1 MASRYLNK
9 TDNLALFLDYD
20 GTLAPLA
27 AHPSLTVME
36 PESEA
41 ALKALATL
49 SNVHLAIISGR
60 GAEDARAKVNIN
72 NITYAGNHGLEIIF
86 WDKSRYHHEV
96 GSDARA
102 NFTRMVAEL
111 EEQVSSESAE
121 HCLRHAITTV
131 RSRSSAR
138 MALGS
143 KTKNIP

>member
-1 MASRYLNK
+1 MNK

-27 AHPSLTVME
+27 SHPSLTVME

-49 SNVHLAIISGR
+49 TNVHLAIISGR
-60 GAEDARAKVNIN
+60 GAEDARAKVNID

-86 WDKSRYHHEV
+86 WDKSRYHHDV
-96 GSDARA
+96 GDGARA

-111 EEQVSSESAE
+111 EEQVSSGSAE
-121 HCLRHAITTV
+121 LCLRHSLTTA

-138 MALGS
+138 TALGS
-143 KTKNIP
+143 RTKSIP